1 MDIQVVTREEIE
13 TMQRHAIEEI
23 GIGQGS
29 LMEASANMVVKNI
42 DLERRNT
49 FAIICGVGD
58 NGTIGLVVARYLL
71 AHEKTVYIFILG
83 DVKEAPPI
91 FISNLEI
98 LKRLEA
104 KISYLDTLGD
114 FSDFEGNLRK
124 VNTIVDAITGIEY
137 KGPFEGVYDFVIDK
151 INSSRIYT
159 LSIDLPSGL
168 NPDTGYIDS
177 SCVKP
182 DLIVCFQY
190 MKRGLIK
197 TDRLKGVHV
206 VVENIGIPPQSVK
219 KALVQRP
226 KF

>member
-1 MDIQVVTREEIE
+1 MDIRLVTRKDME
-13 TMQRHAIEEI
+13 TMQRHAIEEV
-23 GIGQGS
+23 GIDQAL
-29 LMEASANMVVKNI
+29 LMEASANMVINNI

-58 NGTIGLVVARYLL
+58 NGAIGLIVARYLL
-71 AHEKTVYIFILG
+71 AHGKTVHNFILG
-83 DVKEAPPI
+83 DRKEASKE
-91 FISNLEI
+91 FMDRLET
-98 LKRLEA
+98 LKRIGA
-104 KISYLDTLGD
+104 DISYLDTLGD
-114 FSDFEGNLRK
+114 FSDFEQNLNK
-124 VNTIVDAITGIEY
+124 VNTIIDAICGIDYQE
-137 KGPFEGVYDFVIDK
+137 PFEGVYDFVIEK

-168 NPDTGYIDS
+168 NPDTGHIDT

-182 DLIVCFQY
+182 DLIVCFQF
-190 MKRGLIK
+190 MKKGLMK

-206 VVENIGIPPQSVK
+206 VVENIGIPLQSVN